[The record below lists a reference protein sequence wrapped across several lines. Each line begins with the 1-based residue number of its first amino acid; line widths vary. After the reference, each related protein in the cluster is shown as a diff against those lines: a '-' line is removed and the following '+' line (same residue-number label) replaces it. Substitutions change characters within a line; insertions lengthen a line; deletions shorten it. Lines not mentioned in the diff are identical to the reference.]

1 MATFQYNP
9 ANDKT
14 YKEILAG
21 YQAQQQAFAGQTG
34 NISSAYDKMIADN
47 RGYGEYDRMQLRN
60 DYERQVADLTQ
71 QAVGQGNA
79 AGSNFLTG
87 RLDTFGQYQANQA
100 LLNDQLR
107 NRQTGLQQNQLGYLG
122 QAQQYQAA
130 LAGEGLGFQGNA
142 FGQKYG
148 AEANYVSQYD
158 LANQNADLSRTAAQ
172 QGYQLNSDLQ
182 RQQQNY
188 ALQTMA
194 QQLRNT
200 DYLQER
206 YGYFA

>member
-1 MATFQYNP
+1 MANLQYNA

-14 YKEILAG
+14 YKDILAG
-21 YQAQQQAFAGQTG
+21 YQSQQQGFARDSNAINSQ
-34 NISSAYDKMIADN
+34 YDRMIADN

-60 DYERQVADLTQ
+60 DYERQIADLTQ
-71 QAVGQGNA
+71 QSVGQGNA
-79 AGSNFLTG
+79 AGSNFLTNK
-87 RLDTFGQYQANQA
+87 LDTFGQYQTNQA

-107 NRQTGLQQNQLGYLG
+107 NRQTGLQQAQLGYLG
-122 QAQQYQAA
+122 QQQQYGAA
-130 LAGEGLGFQGNA
+130 LQGEALGFQGQA

-158 LANQNADLSRTAAQ
+158 LANQNSDLSAKAAK
-172 QGYQLNSDLQ
+172 QGFQLNSDLQ

-200 DYLQER
+200 DYLQTK
-206 YGYFA
+206 YGYY